1 MSSRIRFAAARNV
14 FETFTDLSYAV
25 APPADDSAPL
35 DYARA
40 LLASPRPT
48 DAIVFVAHL
57 LPRREAV
64 WWAIQCVRAMLGTKA
79 DDEALRSAEA
89 WVRAPEEDNRNA
101 ALAIASAADQRAPT
115 TWLAFAAAWS
125 GGSMTPADQKP
136 MPAPLS
142 ACAKAAHTAVI
153 IACSAGDP
161 LGVVQ
166 RIAACAEAGI
176 RFADGGEASVTAPK
190 ASPAKPRATTSG

>member
-1 MSSRIRFAAARNV
+1 MSSRIRFASARSVFDAFADLKYAAP
-14 FETFTDLSYAV
+14 S
-25 APPADDSAPL
+25 PGDDSAPL

-48 DAIVFVAHL
+48 DAIVFIAHL

-64 WWAIQCVRAMLGTKA
+64 WWAIQCVRAMLGGNA
-79 DDEALRSAEA
+79 DDGALRAADA
-89 WVRAPEEDNRNA
+89 WVRAPEEDGRNA
-101 ALAIASAADQRAPT
+101 ALAIANAVVQRAPT

-125 GGSMTPADQKP
+125 GGSMTPPVQKP
-136 MPAPLS
+136 MAAPPS

-153 IACSAGDP
+153 LAACADDP
-161 LGVVQ
+161 LGVVR

-176 RFADGGEASVTAPK
+176 RFADGGDATVIR
-190 ASPAKPRATTSG
+190 PRAKAPQARASALD